1 MGAQL
6 PADNTQDTQVDSSQ
20 VKQGDALQPSTGESS
35 PSAQPSG
42 NGTQTARK
50 RHANGGIRCCAVSFQ
65 LIEGADEQP
74 VADGS

>member
-1 MGAQL
+1 MNHPLRLSHQ
-6 PADNTQDTQVDSSQ
+6 
-20 VKQGDALQPSTGESS
+20 E
-35 PSAQPSG
+35 
-42 NGTQTARK
+42 TARK